1 MITEP
6 RAAAGAHPSEELRI
20 QSQLHREPKGEIV
33 HCETGEAFS
42 RTALLAAFSTASAR
56 FSSFLMRSSCAGRAA
71 FCDCSDRT
79 AGPRKASAAAST
91 SVRRRMVFTG
101 RAHGWRSPTLAS
113 GGCSVTVCSFY
124 GCPNGYRSEMANC
137 ISASPALETLCG
149 SAPFAPLV
157 KVGEELVV
165 EGGSTL

>member
-1 MITEP
+1 M
-6 RAAAGAHPSEELRI
+6 
-20 QSQLHREPKGEIV
+20 
-33 HCETGEAFS
+33 
-42 RTALLAAFSTASAR
+42 TALLAAFSTAPAR
-56 FSSFLMRSSCAGRAA
+56 SSSYLMWSSCAGRAA

-79 AGPRKASAAAST
+79 AGP
-91 SVRRRMVFTG
+91 
-101 RAHGWRSPTLAS
+101 TLAC
-113 GGCSVTVCSFY
+113 GGCRVTVCSFY

-137 ISASPALETLCG
+137 ISASPALETLRG

>member
-1 MITEP
+1 MITGS

-33 HCETGEAFS
+33 HCGTGEAFS
-42 RTALLAAFSTASAR
+42 MTALLAAFSTPSAR
-56 FSSFLMRSSCAGRAA
+56 SSSLLLRSSCAGRAA

-79 AGPRKASAAAST
+79 AGPRNASAAAST

-113 GGCSVTVCSFY
+113 GGCRVTVCSFMDVRMDT
-124 GCPNGYRSEMANC
+124 GRKWPTAFRHPQHSRRCAV
-137 ISASPALETLCG
+137 ALPSRLW
-149 SAPFAPLV
+149 
-157 KVGEELVV
+157 
-165 EGGSTL
+165 

>member
-1 MITEP
+1 M
-6 RAAAGAHPSEELRI
+6 AHPSEGLRV

-33 HCETGEAFS
+33 HCET
-42 RTALLAAFSTASAR
+42 
-56 FSSFLMRSSCAGRAA
+56 
-71 FCDCSDRT
+71 
-79 AGPRKASAAAST
+79 
-91 SVRRRMVFTG
+91 
-101 RAHGWRSPTLAS
+101 AHGWRSHSSQRGLQ
-113 GGCSVTVCSFY
+113 GHGLQF

-165 EGGSTL
+165 EGGSTLCKDLLVGLPRFKHGLRLWGTNFLHFVRQPGHVKLCGDPRFDF

>member
-1 MITEP
+1 MILNVAFEARDGRLP
-6 RAAAGAHPSEELRI
+6 RASLFLNMLIFAQVYAEWAGQFRYDHWVPSRHGWHPSEELRV

-33 HCETGEAFS
+33 HCET
-42 RTALLAAFSTASAR
+42 
-56 FSSFLMRSSCAGRAA
+56 
-71 FCDCSDRT
+71 
-79 AGPRKASAAAST
+79 
-91 SVRRRMVFTG
+91 
-101 RAHGWRSPTLAS
+101 AHGWRSHSSQRGLQ
-113 GGCSVTVCSFY
+113 GHGLQF

>member
-6 RAAAGAHPSEELRI
+6 RAAAGAHPSEELRV

-42 RTALLAAFSTASAR
+42 TTALLAAFSTASAR

-101 RAHGWRSPTLAS
+101 P
-113 GGCSVTVCSFY
+113 
-124 GCPNGYRSEMANC
+124 
-137 ISASPALETLCG
+137 G
-149 SAPFAPLV
+149 SALHNKLFSNLYQRREGSATAQRLEYWRCRNVVKRPTRRFASLQAWAAPL
-157 KVGEELVV
+157 GYELSSFRAPARPCQTVW
-165 EGGSTL
+165 